1 MMDPDPAST
10 PASPGGHGAGGGDGD
25 GNATEAADAARKA
38 LRASEAR
45 YRALIEQLPDG
56 VAVVDAEGDG
66 RLTMVNARLC
76 EMTGYSRA
84 ELLSMRVT
92 DLVVD
97 AGGPD
102 LPEREERLAR
112 GEALFTRRK
121 LRCRDGSLRTSEIN
135 TRHVGSRIQAV
146 IRDVTERDLFEEHRR
161 SVQRLE
167 ALGLLAGSVAHDFN
181 NFLLAIQ
188 ANVELALSEVGAV
201 TADGGDAIRS
211 ELEDIRRVARR
222 AASLT
227 RQLLT
232 FSRKQSR
239 PPATFPLGHAVTEIE
254 QMLRLLVRPT
264 VEITI
269 RGAESSGYVRADLGQ
284 LEQVVMNL
292 VVNARDAMPNGGEVV
307 IDVASRSLAAP
318 ALLGLNAQRVPPGD
332 YVVLS
337 VSDTGTGMGPETAAR
352 AFEPLFTT
360 KAEGTGTGLGLWTVN
375 AIVTQAGGY
384 VTVDSTPGAGSRF
397 DVWLPAADP
406 SLDGGEP
413 SARLVLGTAERR

>member
-1 MMDPDPAST
+1 
-10 PASPGGHGAGGGDGD
+10 
-25 GNATEAADAARKA
+25 
-38 LRASEAR
+38 
-45 YRALIEQLPDG
+45 
-56 VAVVDAEGDG
+56 V
-66 RLTMVNARLC
+66 
-76 EMTGYSRA
+76 
-84 ELLSMRVT
+84 
-92 DLVVD
+92 
-97 AGGPD
+97 
-102 LPEREERLAR
+102 R
-112 GEALFTRRK
+112 GEALLTRRK
-121 LRCRDGSLRTSEIN
+121 LRCKDGSLITSEIN
-135 TRHVGSRIQAV
+135 TRRVGSRIQAV

-188 ANVELALSEVGAV
+188 ANVELALNEIGDVSAAGA
-201 TADGGDAIRS
+201 DAIRS

-254 QMLRLLVRPT
+254 QMLRLLIRPT
-264 VEITI
+264 VELVI
-269 RGAESSGYVRADLGQ
+269 RGAEGSGYVRADLGQ

-292 VVNARDAMPNGGEVV
+292 VVNARDAMPNGGQVTIEV
-307 IDVASRSLAAP
+307 ATRSLAAP
-318 ALLGLNAQRVPPGD
+318 AHLGINAQRVPPGD

-352 AFEPLFTT
+352 VFEPLFTT

-375 AIVTQAGGY
+375 AIVTQADGY
-384 VTVDSTPGAGSRF
+384 VTVDSTPGVGSRF
-397 DVWLPAADP
+397 EVWLPEAEPPLAGAEPPADLA
-406 SLDGGEP
+406 LD
-413 SARLVLGTAERR
+413 TAQRR